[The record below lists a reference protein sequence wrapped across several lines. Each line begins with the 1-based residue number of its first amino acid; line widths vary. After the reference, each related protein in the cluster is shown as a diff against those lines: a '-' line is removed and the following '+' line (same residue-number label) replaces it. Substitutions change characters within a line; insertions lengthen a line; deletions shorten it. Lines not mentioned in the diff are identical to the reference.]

1 MAMTSIRIKPFVL
14 LLVLLAAFPFFP
26 GSAAGQDD
34 GSGLPVGPDWYRWGD
49 DPRPLVEADAPSSE
63 AEDGV
68 NPQAPQEGGEASQ
81 NQQEGGADSQGAQ
94 EGGETPQDSQ
104 ESGADS
110 SGAQER
116 VETPQDSQE
125 GGEAPPEPTTQAA
138 KKPTLEPDESDDSNT
153 PVSDSLLFLL
163 KAVGAGF
170 CGKYGLSVQ
179 ACCFA
184 CPAFAFLVLYIRS
197 LRKDRNFEG
206 QLDGAQTRE
215 QRKIEKKRQK
225 KRRKRTLKDLK
236 RKPGK
241 KMEILIGGREYVFRW
256 CPACEPQAGDKR
268 AASQRDLE
276 DRRANATPGFWL
288 LETVVTQ
295 QMWRDVTGQFF
306 SPYPAKPRSDARQF
320 VSQGKAPVYYVTWD
334 GCMEFVKSLND
345 LKDAE
350 LFEQNAVLKDMEFRL
365 PWEGEW
371 EYACLTDCTEGSF
384 GLPYRRGPNGAGYAP
399 VTNFRKPNAWGLLNI
414 LGIVWEWV
422 CGLFIATATK
432 YQKPNAWGLRNML
445 GNVWEWVNDAGDEYS
460 LGFRAPPTATVQAY
474 PTIHRATNRL
484 ARGGSWREESV
495 GIDPLIR
502 REQRNTDSYDDLGFR
517 VALSWREDSPYS
529 RTN

>member
-1 MAMTSIRIKPFVL
+1 MTMTSIRIKPFVL

-34 GSGLPVGPDWYRWGD
+34 GSGLPYGSDWYRWGD

-63 AEDGV
+63 AEDGET
-68 NPQAPQEGGEASQ
+68 PQDPQEGGET
-81 NQQEGGADSQGAQ
+81 N
-94 EGGETPQDSQ
+94 
-104 ESGADS
+104 
-110 SGAQER
+110 
-116 VETPQDSQE
+116 QDSQE
-125 GGEAPPEPTTQAA
+125 GGVTPPEPTTHTVE
-138 KKPTLEPDESDDSNT
+138 KPTLEPDEPDGPETS
-153 PVSDSLLFLL
+153 VSDSLLFLL

-170 CGKYGLSVQ
+170 CGEYGLSVQ

-206 QLDGAQTRE
+206 QFDGAQTRE

-241 KMEILIGGREYVFRW
+241 KMKLYIGGHKYVFRW
-256 CPACEPQAGDKR
+256 CPACDPRAGDIP

-295 QMWRDVTGQFF
+295 QMWRDVTGQDF
-306 SPYPAKPRSDARQF
+306 SPYPARRQSYARQF
-320 VSQGKAPVYYVTWD
+320 VAKDSSPVYYVTWD
-334 GCMEFVKSLND
+334 ACMEFVKSLND

-350 LFEQNAVLKDMEFRL
+350 LYTQNAVLKDMEFRL

-371 EYACLTDCTEGSF
+371 EYACLTNNAAGSF
-384 GLPYRRGPNGAGYAP
+384 GLPYRRGPNDAGNAP
-399 VTNFRKPNAWGLLNI
+399 VTKFRRSNAW
-414 LGIVWEWV
+414 
-422 CGLFIATATK
+422 K
-432 YQKPNAWGLRNML
+432 LRNML

-460 LGFRAPPTATVQAY
+460 LGFREATNAAFYSYPTAY
-474 PTIHRATNRL
+474 SATNRL

-502 REQRNTDSYDDLGFR
+502 REQINTDSCDDLGFR
-517 VALSWREDSPYS
+517 LALSWKEDPPYS
-529 RTN
+529 RSNCNRTGYRLQ

>member
-1 MAMTSIRIKPFVL
+1 MAMTSTQINPFVL

-49 DPRPLVEADAPSSE
+49 APRPLVEADAPSSE
-63 AEDGV
+63 AEDGE
-68 NPQAPQEGGEASQ
+68 NPQARQEGGEASQ

-116 VETPQDSQE
+116 VETPQASQE

-206 QLDGAQTRE
+206 QLDGAQTRK

-241 KMEILIGGREYVFRW
+241 KMKLYIGGHKYVFRW
-256 CPACEPQAGDKR
+256 CPACEPRAGDKE

-295 QMWRDVTGQFF
+295 QMWRDVTGRDF
-306 SPYPAKPRSDARQF
+306 SPYPARPQSYARQF
-320 VSQGKAPVYYVTWD
+320 VAKGKAPVYYVTWD

-350 LFEQNAVLKDMEFRL
+350 LYKQNAVFKDMEFRL

-371 EYACLTDCTEGSF
+371 EYACLTNDAEGSF
-384 GLPYRRGPNGAGYAP
+384 GLPYRRGPNDAGNAP
-399 VTNFRKPNAWGLLNI
+399 VTKFRKSNAW
-414 LGIVWEWV
+414 
-422 CGLFIATATK
+422 K
-432 YQKPNAWGLRNML
+432 LRNML
-445 GNVWEWVNDAGDEYS
+445 GNVWEWVNDVGDEYS
-460 LGFRAPPTATVQAY
+460 LGFREATNSQFYLYSTAY
-474 PTIHRATNRL
+474 SATNRL

-502 REQRNTDSYDDLGFR
+502 REQRNTDSCDDLGFR
-517 VALSWREDSPYS
+517 VALSWKEDPPYS

>member
-49 DPRPLVEADAPSSE
+49 DPRPLVEADAPYSE

-68 NPQAPQEGGEASQ
+68 NPQAPQEGGEA
-81 NQQEGGADSQGAQ
+81 
-94 EGGETPQDSQ
+94 PQDPQ

-116 VETPQDSQE
+116 VETPQDPQESGETPQE
-125 GGEAPPEPTTQAA
+125 GGEAPPETTTQAA
-138 KKPTLEPDESDDSNT
+138 KKPTLEPDEPDGPETS
-153 PVSDSLLFLL
+153 VSDSLLFLL

-170 CGKYGLSVQ
+170 CGEYGLSVQ

-206 QLDGAQTRE
+206 QFDGAQTRE

-225 KRRKRTLKDLK
+225 KRRKRTLKDVK

-241 KMEILIGGREYVFRW
+241 KMKLYIGGHKYVFRW
-256 CPACEPQAGDKR
+256 CPACDPRAGDIP

-295 QMWRDVTGQFF
+295 QMWRDVTGQDF
-306 SPYPAKPRSDARQF
+306 SPYPARRQSYARQF
-320 VSQGKAPVYYVTWD
+320 VAKDSSPVYYVTWD
-334 GCMEFVKSLND
+334 ACMEFVKSLND

-350 LFEQNAVLKDMEFRL
+350 LYEQNAVLKDMEFRL

-371 EYACLTDCTEGSF
+371 EYACLTNDAAGSF
-384 GLPYRRGPNGAGYAP
+384 GLPYRRGPNDAGNAP
-399 VTNFRKPNAWGLLNI
+399 VTKFRKSNAWGLLNI

-432 YQKPNAWGLRNML
+432 YQKPNAWKLRNML

-460 LGFRAPPTATVQAY
+460 LGFREATNAAFYSYPTAY
-474 PTIHRATNRL
+474 SATNRL
-484 ARGGSWREESV
+484 ARGGCWREESV

-502 REQRNTDSYDDLGFR
+502 REQINTDSCDDLGFR
-517 VALSWREDSPYS
+517 LALSWKEDPPYS
-529 RTN
+529 RSNCNRTGYRLQ

>member
-1 MAMTSIRIKPFVL
+1 MAMTSTQINPFVL

-63 AEDGV
+63 AEDGE
-68 NPQAPQEGGEASQ
+68 NPQARQEGGEASQ
-81 NQQEGGADSQGAQ
+81 NQQ

-116 VETPQDSQE
+116 VETPQASQE

-206 QLDGAQTRE
+206 QLDGAQTRK

-241 KMEILIGGREYVFRW
+241 KMKLYIGGHKYVFRW
-256 CPACEPQAGDKR
+256 CPACEPRAGDKE

-295 QMWRDVTGQFF
+295 QMWRDVTGRDF
-306 SPYPAKPRSDARQF
+306 SPYPARPQSYARQF
-320 VSQGKAPVYYVTWD
+320 VAKGKAPVYYVTWD

-350 LFEQNAVLKDMEFRL
+350 LYKQNAVFKDMEFRL

-371 EYACLTDCTEGSF
+371 EYACLTNDAEGSF
-384 GLPYRRGPNGAGYAP
+384 GLPYRRGPNDAGNAP
-399 VTNFRKPNAWGLLNI
+399 VTKFRKSNAW
-414 LGIVWEWV
+414 
-422 CGLFIATATK
+422 K
-432 YQKPNAWGLRNML
+432 LRNML
-445 GNVWEWVNDAGDEYS
+445 GNVWEWVNDVGDEYS
-460 LGFRAPPTATVQAY
+460 LGFREATNSQFYLYSTAY
-474 PTIHRATNRL
+474 SATNRL

-502 REQRNTDSYDDLGFR
+502 REQRNTDSCDDLGFR
-517 VALSWREDSPYS
+517 VALSWKEDPPYS

>member
-1 MAMTSIRIKPFVL
+1 MTSIRIKPFVL

-26 GSAAGQDD
+26 ASAAGQDN

-63 AEDGV
+63 AEDGET
-68 NPQAPQEGGEASQ
+68 PQDPQEDSDTPKKGGETTQDPQESGKTPQEGGEA
-81 NQQEGGADSQGAQ
+81 
-94 EGGETPQDSQ
+94 PQ
-104 ESGADS
+104 ES
-110 SGAQER
+110 
-116 VETPQDSQE
+116 
-125 GGEAPPEPTTQAA
+125 GEAPPEPTTQAA

-225 KRRKRTLKDLK
+225 KRWKRTLKDLK

-241 KMEILIGGREYVFRW
+241 KMKLYIGGHKYVFRW
-256 CPACEPQAGDKR
+256 CPACDRRAGDKR

-295 QMWRDVTGQFF
+295 QMWRDVTGRDF
-306 SPYPAKPRSDARQF
+306 SPYPARPQSYARQF
-320 VSQGKAPVYYVTWD
+320 VAKGKAPVYYVTWD

-350 LFEQNAVLKDMEFRL
+350 LYKQNAVFKDMEFRL

-371 EYACLTDCTEGSF
+371 EYACLTNAAAGSF
-384 GLPYRRGPNGAGYAP
+384 GLPYRRGPNDAGNAP
-399 VTNFRKPNAWGLLNI
+399 VTKFRKSNAW
-414 LGIVWEWV
+414 
-422 CGLFIATATK
+422 K
-432 YQKPNAWGLRNML
+432 LRNML
-445 GNVWEWVNDAGDEYS
+445 GNVWEWVNDVGDEYS
-460 LGFRAPPTATVQAY
+460 LGFREATNSQFYLYSTAY
-474 PTIHRATNRL
+474 SATNRL

-502 REQRNTDSYDDLGFR
+502 REQTNTDSCDDLGFR
-517 VALSWREDSPYS
+517 VALSWKEDPPYS

>member
-1 MAMTSIRIKPFVL
+1 MTSTQIKPFVL
-14 LLVLLAAFPFFP
+14 LLVLLAAFPFFTEGCAGQEDAGDQSGAAGRDKSP
-26 GSAAGQDD
+26 GSIGSKWYQ
-34 GSGLPVGPDWYRWGD
+34 SGLDKG
-49 DPRPLVEADAPSSE
+49 PLVEADDPSSE
-63 AEDGV
+63 AEDG
-68 NPQAPQEGGEASQ
+68 
-81 NQQEGGADSQGAQ
+81 
-94 EGGETPQDSQ
+94 ETPQDPQ
-104 ESGADS
+104 EDSDTPKKGGETTQDPQEDAD
-110 SGAQER
+110 
-116 VETPQDSQE
+116 TSQE

-138 KKPTLEPDESDDSNT
+138 KKPTLEPDESDGSNT

-241 KMEILIGGREYVFRW
+241 KMKLYIGGHKYVFRW
-256 CPACEPQAGDKR
+256 CPACDPRAGDKR

-295 QMWRDVTGQFF
+295 QMWRDVTGQDF
-306 SPYPAKPRSDARQF
+306 SPYPARRQSYARQF
-320 VSQGKAPVYYVTWD
+320 VAKDSSPVYYVTWD
-334 GCMEFVKSLND
+334 ACMEFVKSLND

-350 LFEQNAVLKDMEFRL
+350 LYKQNAVFKDMEFRL

-371 EYACLTDCTEGSF
+371 EYACLTNNAAGSF
-384 GLPYRRGPNGAGYAP
+384 GLPYRRGPNDAGNAP
-399 VTNFRKPNAWGLLNI
+399 VTKFRKSNAWGLLNI

-432 YQKPNAWGLRNML
+432 YQKPNAWKLRNML

-460 LGFRAPPTATVQAY
+460 LGFREATSAAFYSYPTAY
-474 PTIHRATNRL
+474 SATNRL
-484 ARGGSWREESV
+484 ARGGSWREESF

-502 REQRNTDSYDDLGFR
+502 REQINTDSCDDLGFR
-517 VALSWREDSPYS
+517 LALSWKEDPPYS
-529 RTN
+529 RSNCNRTGYRLQ

>member
-49 DPRPLVEADAPSSE
+49 DPRPLVEADAPYSE
-63 AEDGV
+63 AKDGV
-68 NPQAPQEGGEASQ
+68 NPQAP
-81 NQQEGGADSQGAQ
+81 QEGGADSQGAQ

-116 VETPQDSQE
+116 VETPQASQE
-125 GGEAPPEPTTQAA
+125 NGADSSASTAHAT

-163 KAVGAGF
+163 KVVGAGF

-206 QLDGAQTRE
+206 QFDGAQTRE

-241 KMEILIGGREYVFRW
+241 KMKLYIGGHKYVFRW
-256 CPACEPQAGDKR
+256 CPACDPRAGDKR

-295 QMWRDVTGQFF
+295 QMWRDVTGRDF
-306 SPYPAKPRSDARQF
+306 SPYPARPQSYARQF
-320 VSQGKAPVYYVTWD
+320 VAKGKAPVYYVTWD
-334 GCMEFVKSLND
+334 ACMEFVKSLND

-350 LFEQNAVLKDMEFRL
+350 LYTQNAVLKDMEFRL

-371 EYACLTDCTEGSF
+371 EYACLTNDAEGSF
-384 GLPYRRGPNGAGYAP
+384 GLPYRRGPNDAGNAP
-399 VTNFRKPNAWGLLNI
+399 VTKFRKSNAW
-414 LGIVWEWV
+414 
-422 CGLFIATATK
+422 K
-432 YQKPNAWGLRNML
+432 LRNML

-460 LGFRAPPTATVQAY
+460 LGFREATSAAFYSYPTAY
-474 PTIHRATNRL
+474 SATNRL
-484 ARGGSWREESV
+484 ARGGGWREESV

-502 REQRNTDSYDDLGFR
+502 REQINTDSCDDLGFR
-517 VALSWREDSPYS
+517 LALSWKEDPPYS
-529 RTN
+529 RSNCNRTGYRLQ

>member
-26 GSAAGQDD
+26 GSAAGQDN

-63 AEDGV
+63 AEDGET
-68 NPQAPQEGGEASQ
+68 PQDPQEDSDTPKKGGETTQDPQESGKTPQEGGEA
-81 NQQEGGADSQGAQ
+81 
-94 EGGETPQDSQ
+94 PQ
-104 ESGADS
+104 ES
-110 SGAQER
+110 
-116 VETPQDSQE
+116 
-125 GGEAPPEPTTQAA
+125 GEAPPEPTTQAA

-241 KMEILIGGREYVFRW
+241 KMKLYIGGHKYVFRW
-256 CPACEPQAGDKR
+256 CPACDPRAGDKR

-295 QMWRDVTGQFF
+295 QMWRDVTGRDF
-306 SPYPAKPRSDARQF
+306 SPYPARPQSYARQF
-320 VSQGKAPVYYVTWD
+320 VAKGKAPVYYVTWD

-350 LFEQNAVLKDMEFRL
+350 LYKQNAVFKDMEFRL

-371 EYACLTDCTEGSF
+371 EYACLTNDAEGSF
-384 GLPYRRGPNGAGYAP
+384 GLPYRRGPNDAGNAP
-399 VTNFRKPNAWGLLNI
+399 VTKFRKSNAW
-414 LGIVWEWV
+414 
-422 CGLFIATATK
+422 K
-432 YQKPNAWGLRNML
+432 LRNML
-445 GNVWEWVNDAGDEYS
+445 GNVWEWVNDVGDEYS
-460 LGFRAPPTATVQAY
+460 LGFREATNSQFYLYSTAY
-474 PTIHRATNRL
+474 SATNRL

-502 REQRNTDSYDDLGFR
+502 REQRNTDSCDDLGFR
-517 VALSWREDSPYS
+517 VALSWKEDPPYS

>member
-49 DPRPLVEADAPSSE
+49 DPRPLVEADAPYSE
-63 AEDGV
+63 AEDG
-68 NPQAPQEGGEASQ
+68 
-81 NQQEGGADSQGAQ
+81 
-94 EGGETPQDSQ
+94 ETPQDPQEDSDTPKKGGETTQDPQ
-104 ESGADS
+104 ESG
-110 SGAQER
+110 
-116 VETPQDSQE
+116 ETPQE

-163 KAVGAGF
+163 KVVGAGF

-179 ACCFA
+179 ACCFS

-206 QLDGAQTRE
+206 QFDGAQTRE

-241 KMEILIGGREYVFRW
+241 KMKLYIGGHKYVFRW
-256 CPACEPQAGDKR
+256 CPACDPRAGDKR

-295 QMWRDVTGQFF
+295 QMWRDVTGRDF
-306 SPYPAKPRSDARQF
+306 SPYPVRPQSYARQF
-320 VSQGKAPVYYVTWD
+320 VAKGKAPVYYVTWD

-350 LFEQNAVLKDMEFRL
+350 LYTQNAVLKDMEFRL

-371 EYACLTDCTEGSF
+371 EYACLTNDAEGSF
-384 GLPYRRGPNGAGYAP
+384 GLPYRRGPNDAGNAP
-399 VTNFRKPNAWGLLNI
+399 VTKFRKSNAW
-414 LGIVWEWV
+414 
-422 CGLFIATATK
+422 K
-432 YQKPNAWGLRNML
+432 LRNML

-460 LGFRAPPTATVQAY
+460 LGFREATSAAFYSYPTAY
-474 PTIHRATNRL
+474 SATNRL
-484 ARGGSWREESV
+484 ARGGGWREESV

-502 REQRNTDSYDDLGFR
+502 REQINTDSCDDLGFR
-517 VALSWREDSPYS
+517 LALSWKEDPPYS
-529 RTN
+529 RSNCNRTGYRLQ

>member
-1 MAMTSIRIKPFVL
+1 M
-14 LLVLLAAFPFFP
+14 FFCSFCSRLSRFSRAP
-26 GSAAGQDD
+26 
-34 GSGLPVGPDWYRWGD
+34 
-49 DPRPLVEADAPSSE
+49 PRARTTD
-63 AEDGV
+63 
-68 NPQAPQEGGEASQ
+68 PQEGGEASQ

-116 VETPQDSQE
+116 VETPQDPQESGETPQE

-138 KKPTLEPDESDDSNT
+138 KKPTLEPDEPDGPETS
-153 PVSDSLLFLL
+153 VSDSLLFLL

-170 CGKYGLSVQ
+170 CGEYGLSVQ

-206 QLDGAQTRE
+206 QFDGAQTRE

-225 KRRKRTLKDLK
+225 KRRKRTLKDVK

-241 KMEILIGGREYVFRW
+241 KMKLYIGGHKYVFRW
-256 CPACEPQAGDKR
+256 CPACDPRAGDKP

-276 DRRANATPGFWL
+276 ERRANATPGFWL

-295 QMWRDVTGQFF
+295 QMWRDVTGQDF
-306 SPYPAKPRSDARQF
+306 SPYPARRQSYARQF
-320 VSQGKAPVYYVTWD
+320 VAKDSSPVYYVTWD
-334 GCMEFVKSLND
+334 ACMEFVKSLND

-350 LFEQNAVLKDMEFRL
+350 LYTQNAVLKDMEFRL

-371 EYACLTDCTEGSF
+371 EYACLTNDAAGSF
-384 GLPYRRGPNGAGYAP
+384 GLPYRRGPNDAGNAP
-399 VTNFRKPNAWGLLNI
+399 VTKFRRSNAW
-414 LGIVWEWV
+414 
-422 CGLFIATATK
+422 K
-432 YQKPNAWGLRNML
+432 LRNML

-460 LGFRAPPTATVQAY
+460 LGFREATNAAFYPYPTAY
-474 PTIHRATNRL
+474 SATNRL
-484 ARGGSWREESV
+484 ARGGSWRDESF

-502 REQRNTDSYDDLGFR
+502 REQINTDSCDDLGFR
-517 VALSWREDSPYS
+517 VALSWKEDPPYS
-529 RTN
+529 RSNCNRTGYRLQ

>member
-1 MAMTSIRIKPFVL
+1 TTHT
-14 LLVLLAAFPFFP
+14 
-26 GSAAGQDD
+26 
-34 GSGLPVGPDWYRWGD
+34 
-49 DPRPLVEADAPSSE
+49 VE
-63 AEDGV
+63 
-68 NPQAPQEGGEASQ
+68 
-81 NQQEGGADSQGAQ
+81 
-94 EGGETPQDSQ
+94 
-104 ESGADS
+104 
-110 SGAQER
+110 
-116 VETPQDSQE
+116 
-125 GGEAPPEPTTQAA
+125 
-138 KKPTLEPDESDDSNT
+138 KPTLDPDESDGSKT
-153 PVSDSLLFLL
+153 SVLDSLLFLL

-170 CGKYGLSVQ
+170 CGEYGLSVQ

-225 KRRKRTLKDLK
+225 KRRKRILKDLK

-241 KMEILIGGREYVFRW
+241 KMKLYIGGHKYVFRW

-276 DRRANATPGFWL
+276 ERKANATPGFWL

-295 QMWRDVTGQFF
+295 RMWRDVTGQDF
-306 SPYPAKPRSDARQF
+306 SPYPARRQSYARQF
-320 VSQGKAPVYYVTWD
+320 VAKDSSPVYYVTWD
-334 GCMEFVKSLND
+334 ACMEFVKSLND

-350 LFEQNAVLKDMEFRL
+350 LYTQNAVLKDMEFRL

-371 EYACLTDCTEGSF
+371 EYACLTNDAEGSF
-384 GLPYRRGPNGAGYAP
+384 GLPYRRGPNDAGNAP
-399 VTNFRKPNAWGLLNI
+399 VTKFRRSNAW
-414 LGIVWEWV
+414 
-422 CGLFIATATK
+422 K
-432 YQKPNAWGLRNML
+432 LRNML

-460 LGFRAPPTATVQAY
+460 LGFRDATSAAFYSYPTAY
-474 PTIHRATNRL
+474 SATNRL

-502 REQRNTDSYDDLGFR
+502 REQINTDSCDDLGFR
-517 VALSWREDSPYS
+517 VALSWKEDPPYS
-529 RTN
+529 GSNCNRTGYRLQ

>member
-14 LLVLLAAFPFFP
+14 LLVLLAAFPFFS

-63 AEDGV
+63 AVDGV
-68 NPQAPQEGGEASQ
+68 NPQARQEGGEASQ

-116 VETPQDSQE
+116 VETPQDPQESGETPQE

-138 KKPTLEPDESDDSNT
+138 KKPTLEPDESDGPET

-206 QLDGAQTRE
+206 QFDGAQTRE

-241 KMEILIGGREYVFRW
+241 KMKLYIGGHKYVFRW
-256 CPACEPQAGDKR
+256 CPACDQRAGDKR

-276 DRRANATPGFWL
+276 DRKANATPGFWL

-295 QMWRDVTGQFF
+295 QMWRDVTGRDF
-306 SPYPAKPRSDARQF
+306 SPYPARRQSYARQF
-320 VSQGKAPVYYVTWD
+320 VAKDSSPVYYVTWD
-334 GCMEFVKSLND
+334 ACMEFVKSLND

-350 LFEQNAVLKDMEFRL
+350 LYKQNAVFKDMEFRL

-371 EYACLTDCTEGSF
+371 EYACLTNNAAGSF
-384 GLPYRRGPNGAGYAP
+384 GLPYRRGPNDAGNAP
-399 VTNFRKPNAWGLLNI
+399 MTKFRKSNAW
-414 LGIVWEWV
+414 
-422 CGLFIATATK
+422 K
-432 YQKPNAWGLRNML
+432 LRNML

-460 LGFRAPPTATVQAY
+460 LGFREATNAAFYPYPTAY
-474 PTIHRATNRL
+474 RATNRL

-502 REQRNTDSYDDLGFR
+502 REQINTDSCDDLGFR
-517 VALSWREDSPYS
+517 VALSWKEDSPYS

>member
-1 MAMTSIRIKPFVL
+1 MTMTSIRIKPFVL

-34 GSGLPVGPDWYRWGD
+34 GSGLPYGSDWYRWGD
-49 DPRPLVEADAPSSE
+49 DPRPLVEADDPSSE
-63 AEDGV
+63 AEDG
-68 NPQAPQEGGEASQ
+68 
-81 NQQEGGADSQGAQ
+81 
-94 EGGETPQDSQ
+94 ETPQDPQ
-104 ESGADS
+104 EDGDTPKKGGETTQDPQEDAD
-110 SGAQER
+110 
-116 VETPQDSQE
+116 TSQE

-138 KKPTLEPDESDDSNT
+138 KKPTLEPDEPDGPETS
-153 PVSDSLLFLL
+153 VSDSLLFLL

-170 CGKYGLSVQ
+170 CGEYGLSVQ

-206 QLDGAQTRE
+206 QFDGAQTRE

-225 KRRKRTLKDLK
+225 KRRKRTLKDVK

-241 KMEILIGGREYVFRW
+241 KMKLYIGGHKYVFRW
-256 CPACEPQAGDKR
+256 CPACDQRAGDIP

-295 QMWRDVTGQFF
+295 QMWRDVTGQDF
-306 SPYPAKPRSDARQF
+306 SPYPARRQSYARQF
-320 VSQGKAPVYYVTWD
+320 VAKDSSPVYYVTWD
-334 GCMEFVKSLND
+334 ACMEFVKSLND

-350 LFEQNAVLKDMEFRL
+350 LYEQNAVLKDMEFRL

-371 EYACLTDCTEGSF
+371 EYACLTNDAAGSF
-384 GLPYRRGPNGAGYAP
+384 GLPYRRGPNDAGNAP
-399 VTNFRKPNAWGLLNI
+399 VTKFRKSNAW
-414 LGIVWEWV
+414 
-422 CGLFIATATK
+422 K
-432 YQKPNAWGLRNML
+432 LRNML

-460 LGFRAPPTATVQAY
+460 LGFREATNAAFYSYPTAY
-474 PTIHRATNRL
+474 SATNRL
-484 ARGGSWREESV
+484 ARGGCWREESV

-502 REQRNTDSYDDLGFR
+502 REQINTDSCDDLGFR
-517 VALSWREDSPYS
+517 VALSWKEDPPYS
-529 RTN
+529 GSNCNRTGYRLQ

>member
-1 MAMTSIRIKPFVL
+1 MAMTSTRIKPFVL

-34 GSGLPVGPDWYRWGD
+34 GSGLPYGSDWYRWGD
-49 DPRPLVEADAPSSE
+49 DPRPLVEADDPSSE
-63 AEDGV
+63 AEDG
-68 NPQAPQEGGEASQ
+68 
-81 NQQEGGADSQGAQ
+81 
-94 EGGETPQDSQ
+94 ETPQDPQ
-104 ESGADS
+104 EDS
-110 SGAQER
+110 DTPKKG
-116 VETPQDSQE
+116 VETPQDPQESGETPQE

-138 KKPTLEPDESDDSNT
+138 KKPTLEPDESDESDDPNT
-153 PVSDSLLFLL
+153 SVSDSLLFLL

-170 CGKYGLSVQ
+170 CGEYGLSVQ

-206 QLDGAQTRE
+206 QFDGAQTRE

-225 KRRKRTLKDLK
+225 KRRKRTLKDVK

-241 KMEILIGGREYVFRW
+241 KMKLYIGGHKYVFRW
-256 CPACEPQAGDKR
+256 CPACDPRAGDIR

-295 QMWRDVTGQFF
+295 QMWRDVTGQDF
-306 SPYPAKPRSDARQF
+306 SPYPARRQSYARQF
-320 VSQGKAPVYYVTWD
+320 VAKDSSPVYYVTWD
-334 GCMEFVKSLND
+334 ACMEFVKSLND

-350 LFEQNAVLKDMEFRL
+350 LYTQNAVLKDMEFRL

-371 EYACLTDCTEGSF
+371 EYACLTNNAAGSF
-384 GLPYRRGPNGAGYAP
+384 GLPYRRGPNDAGNAP
-399 VTNFRKPNAWGLLNI
+399 VTKFRKSNAWGLLNI

-432 YQKPNAWGLRNML
+432 YQKSNAWGLRNML

-460 LGFRAPPTATVQAY
+460 LGFREATNAAFYSYPTAY
-474 PTIHRATNRL
+474 SATNRL
-484 ARGGSWREESV
+484 ARGGCWREESV

-502 REQRNTDSYDDLGFR
+502 REQINTDSCDDLGFR
-517 VALSWREDSPYS
+517 VALSWKEDPPYS
-529 RTN
+529 GSNCNRTGYRLQ